1 MKKTRSIHSV
11 THTHTLSPHRYC
23 TVVNRLSTSS
33 PFPSS
38 LPYPSSFTV
47 VLYAVFAAYFAGV
60 MVRLMLTL
68 TPIVCVLASIVFSQS
83 FDNFLTDGEPEGI
96 PLTSTQEQAVE
107 DAPQASSGTKK
118 GKKGKKK
125 TDDKVRD

>member
-1 MKKTRSIHSV
+1 M
-11 THTHTLSPHRYC
+11 
-23 TVVNRLSTSS
+23 
-33 PFPSS
+33 
-38 LPYPSSFTV
+38 

-125 TDDKVRD
+125 ADDKVRD